1 MLCILRN
8 ENDPTT
14 KLLGKLK
21 IDYETVKEQYTAMM
35 TNEDDYLE
43 NLPKAESFND
53 DSGQDDS
60 LKESSFQQSPIRWIK
75 PIKNQKLLF

>member
-1 MLCILRN
+1 MNKI
-8 ENDPTT
+8 
-14 KLLGKLK
+14 K

-60 LKESSFQQSPIRWIK
+60 LKESSFNNPPSGGKTNKKKRIYFINYIK
-75 PIKNQKLLF
+75 LFMGP

>member
-14 KLLGKLK
+14 KLLNKIK

-60 LKESSFQQSPIRWIK
+60 LKKEFNNPSTK
-75 PIKNQKLLF
+75 